1 MGTELQDQI
10 DRERWERHMATKR
23 WMQAQPTVEGPE
35 DEDELGGAALGDRG
49 RGMSPFNRVMWLFF
63 VVTASVMVW
72 RGHWDR
78 ATFAVSVVVLLEV
91 RAALRVTED
100 VR

>member
-35 DEDELGGAALGDRG
+35 DEDESGI
-49 RGMSPFNRVMWLFF
+49 
-63 VVTASVMVW
+63 
-72 RGHWDR
+72 
-78 ATFAVSVVVLLEV
+78 
-91 RAALRVTED
+91 TED
-100 VR
+100 TNVD